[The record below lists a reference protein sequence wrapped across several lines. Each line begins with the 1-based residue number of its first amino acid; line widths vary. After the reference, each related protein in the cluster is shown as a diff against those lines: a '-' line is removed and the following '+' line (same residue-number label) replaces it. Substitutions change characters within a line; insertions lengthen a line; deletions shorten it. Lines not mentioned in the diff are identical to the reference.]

1 MTAIIIAT
9 AGALLLI
16 AAGRGR
22 KPAPQPVRTNRR
34 R

>member
-1 MTAIIIAT
+1 MTAIIIAI
-9 AGALLLI
+9 AGTLLLM

-22 KPAPQPVRTNRR
+22 KVAPQTVRTNRR